1 MTEVKKLEEVME
13 VLHKSM
19 NSTEKLIWNSD
30 DNVFPK
36 HDVEVDDVKSLVEFI
51 KNKLDEVV

>member
-19 NSTEKLIWNSD
+19 NYTEKLIWNSD

>member
-19 NSTEKLIWNSD
+19 NSTEKLIWNLD

-51 KNKLDEVV
+51 KNKLDEV